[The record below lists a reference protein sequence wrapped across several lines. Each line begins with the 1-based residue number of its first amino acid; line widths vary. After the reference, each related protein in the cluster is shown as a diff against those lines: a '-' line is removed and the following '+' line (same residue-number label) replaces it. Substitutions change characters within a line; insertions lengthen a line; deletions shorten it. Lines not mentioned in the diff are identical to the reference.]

1 MIDPRTFPLK
11 FDYSSRYKNA
21 RILQKVEKQKTKTKT
36 NNRKRWNIS
45 YLYTLQHLNCNE
57 ITNCKKKK
65 IEFKLFG
72 FVAKLCPIFS
82 NCVSI
87 VCSINRCT
95 FPLKIDYSSRCKNSP
110 ESCDEKRSIGWQRTC
125 VSNLWTLAHLTYN
138 AMTIYKHRNKF
149 ATLLSTLNIYALKGS
164 HTF

>member
-1 MIDPRTFPLK
+1 MTLVHFHWNSIILVDTRMQEF
-11 FDYSSRYKNA
+11 SRK
-21 RILQKVEKQKTKTKT
+21 LQKK
-36 NNRKRWNIS
+36 NRKRSNIS
-45 YLYTLQHLNCNE
+45 YLWTLLHVNYNAMTICQ
-57 ITNCKKKK
+57 KK
-65 IEFKLFG
+65 IEFKFKLFG

-149 ATLLSTLNIYALKGS
+149 ATLLSTLNIFALKNS

>member
-1 MIDPRTFPLK
+1 MKYILSI
-11 FDYSSRYKNA
+11 YSATSKLQWNYK
-21 RILQKVEKQKTKTKT
+21 LQ
-36 NNRKRWNIS
+36 
-45 YLYTLQHLNCNE
+45 
-57 ITNCKKKK
+57 KKKK

-110 ESCDEKRSIGWQRTC
+110 ESCSEKRSIGWQRTC

-138 AMTIYKHRNKF
+138 AMTINKHRNKF
-149 ATLLSTLNIYALKGS
+149 ATLLSTLNTNVFM
-164 HTF
+164 H

>member
-1 MIDPRTFPLK
+1 MK
-11 FDYSSRYKNA
+11 
-21 RILQKVEKQKTKTKT
+21 LQ
-36 NNRKRWNIS
+36 IA
-45 YLYTLQHLNCNE
+45 
-57 ITNCKKKK
+57 KKKK
-65 IEFKLFG
+65 KKLN
-72 FVAKLCPIFS
+72 S
-82 NCVSI
+82 NYLALLPNYVQYLA

-149 ATLLSTLNIYALKGS
+149 ATLLSTLNIYALKSS